1 MTDKF
6 DMNRFSFVY
15 DTDKL
20 NMPETKDF
28 LNHDVTKKLEVQ
40 VPNYK
45 PRNS

>member
-6 DMNRFSFVY
+6 DMKTLSFIY
-15 DTDKL
+15 DQDKL
-20 NMPETKDF
+20 KIPEKKYF
-28 LNHDVTKKLEVQ
+28 LNHDETNNLEVQ

>member
-6 DMNRFSFVY
+6 DKNRLSFLY
-15 DTDKL
+15 DSYKL

-28 LNHDVTKKLEVQ
+28 LNQDETKKLEVQ